1 MRGILSKIY
10 LCLNIYEQCINTTR
24 KTSFLSQSGGVTVT
38 DVEVLQQ
45 HPLVQKFALAHNDPE
60 LYQIIEKTNPTLKML
75 VDVASEIMEA
85 DR

>member
-1 MRGILSKIY
+1 M
-10 LCLNIYEQCINTTR
+10 
-24 KTSFLSQSGGVTVT
+24 T

-45 HPLVQKFALAHNDPE
+45 HPLVQQFASAHNDPE

-85 DR
+85 ER